1 MVKSES
7 AEVKT
12 IGNIMSKQLITID
25 ADSSA
30 FEAAKKM
37 SEKMVSSIV
46 ITDNDKTVGILT
58 ERDLIKQVCAA
69 DLQASKT
76 PLTSIMSAPLI
87 TIEKNSTVEDAADIM
102 IKNKVRHLGVS
113 GSSSSSSSSKHNA
126 QIIGIVSSR
135 DLVRLFIHKL
145 GNNEKMLTNQLISNY
160 YWQEEPIEEINS

>member
-1 MVKSES
+1 
-7 AEVKT
+7 
-12 IGNIMSKQLITID
+12 MSKQLITID
-25 ADSSA
+25 ADSNA

-87 TIEKNSTVEDAADIM
+87 AIYKDSVVEEAADIM
-102 IKNKVRHLGVS
+102 IKNKVRHVGVTD
-113 GSSSSSSSSKHNA
+113 SSNKNP

-135 DLVRLFIHKL
+135 DLVKLFIHKL
-145 GNNEKMLTNQLISNY
+145 GQHEKMLTNQLIADY
-160 YWQEEPIEEINS
+160 YWQEEPMEELNSYNNL

>member
-7 AEVKT
+7 TEVKT
-12 IGNIMSKQLITID
+12 IESIMSKQLITID

-37 SEKMVSSIV
+37 SEKMVSSII

-58 ERDLIKQVCAA
+58 ERDLIKQVCAT

-87 TIEKNSTVEDAADIM
+87 AIDKNSTVEKAADIM

-113 GSSSSSSSSKHNA
+113 DSSSKDNA
-126 QIIGIVSSR
+126 QITGTVSSR

-145 GNNEKMLTNQLISNY
+145 GENEKIITNQLIDNY
-160 YWQEEPIEEINS
+160 YWQEESMEELRP

>member
-1 MVKSES
+1 MIKSES
-7 AEVKT
+7 TEVKT
-12 IGNIMSKQLITID
+12 IETIMSKHLITID

-30 FEAAKKM
+30 FEVAKKM
-37 SEKMVSSIV
+37 SEKMVSSII

-58 ERDLIKQVCAA
+58 ERDLIKQVCAT

-113 GSSSSSSSSKHNA
+113 DSSSSKHNA

-135 DLVRLFIHKL
+135 DLVRLCIHKL
-145 GNNEKMLTNQLISNY
+145 GNNEKILTNQLISNY

>member
-1 MVKSES
+1 LVKSES
-7 AEVKT
+7 TEIKT
-12 IGNIMSKQLITID
+12 IETIMSKHLITID

-37 SEKMVSSIV
+37 SEKMVSSII

-58 ERDLIKQVCAA
+58 ERDLIRQVCAT

-87 TIEKNSTVEDAADIM
+87 TIDKNSTVENAAYIM
-102 IKNKVRHLGVS
+102 IKNKVRHLVVS
-113 GSSSSSSSSKHNA
+113 GSSKHNT

-135 DLVRLFIHKL
+135 DLVRLFTHKL
-145 GNNEKMLTNQLISNY
+145 GKNEKMLTNQLMNNY
-160 YWQEEPIEEINS
+160 YWQEEPMEEINS

>member
-1 MVKSES
+1 MLLVKSES
-7 AEVKT
+7 TEVKT
-12 IGNIMSKQLITID
+12 IESIMSKHLITID

-37 SEKMVSSIV
+37 SERMVSSII

-58 ERDLIKQVCAA
+58 ERDLIKQVCAT

-87 TIEKNSTVEDAADIM
+87 TIDKNSTVEYAADIM
-102 IKNKVRHLGVS
+102 IKNKVRHLGVTY
-113 GSSSSSSSSKHNA
+113 SSSSSNHNA

-135 DLVRLFIHKL
+135 DLVRLLIHKL
-145 GNNEKMLTNQLISNY
+145 GKNEKMLTNQLIKNY
-160 YWQEEPIEEINS
+160 YWQEEPMEEINP

>member
-1 MVKSES
+1 MLLVKSES
-7 AEVKT
+7 TEVKT
-12 IGNIMSKQLITID
+12 IESIMSKHLITID

-37 SEKMVSSIV
+37 SERMVSSII

-58 ERDLIKQVCAA
+58 ERDLIKQVCAT

-87 TIEKNSTVEDAADIM
+87 TIDKNSTVEDAADIM
-102 IKNKVRHLGVS
+102 IKNKVRHLGVTY
-113 GSSSSSSSSKHNA
+113 SSSSSNHNA

-145 GNNEKMLTNQLISNY
+145 GKNEKVLTNQLINNY
-160 YWQEEPIEEINS
+160 YWQEEPVEEINS